1 MPAPVPSKEEL
12 IQYYKRGGNAP
23 IDCDTLEQYRD
34 VVFWLRDIGGFL
46 VSDLTMERTM
56 LSQDDFSIEHYT
68 APGVNYGWEVQS
80 FSHGVVLKDSM
91 TYAEFIALPD
101 KAEVLTT
108 PDDLE
113 ALLL

>member
-34 VVFWLRDIGGFL
+34 VVFWLRDIGGFS
-46 VSDLTMERTM
+46 VSDLTMGRTDM
-56 LSQDDFSIEHYT
+56 SPARFATEHYT
-68 APGVNYGWEVQS
+68 APGVNYGEVQS
-80 FSHGVVLKDSM
+80 FAHGNVLKDSM

-108 PDDLE
+108 PEDLDT
-113 ALLL
+113 LLL

>member
-34 VVFWLRDIGGFL
+34 VVFWLRDIGGFC
-46 VSDLTMERTM
+46 VSDLTMRRVRM
-56 LSQDDFSIEHYT
+56 SQDDFSLEHYT

-80 FSHGVVLKDSM
+80 FAHGATFKDSM

-108 PDDLE
+108 PEDLDT
-113 ALLL
+113 LLF

>member
-1 MPAPVPSKEEL
+1 MPTPVPSKEEL

-34 VVFWLRDIGGFL
+34 VVLWLRDIGGFR
-46 VSDLTMERTM
+46 VSDLTWDRAN
-56 LSQDDFSIEHYT
+56 LSKEEFSIQRYT

-80 FSHGVVLKDSM
+80 FAHGATFKDSM
-91 TYAEFIALPD
+91 TYAEFVSLPD
-101 KAEVLTT
+101 AAEALT
-108 PDDLE
+108 PPEDLE